1 PALVPAALA
10 VFDAALGSRPH
21 QLENKRPDVQVTS
34 ENILDIT
41 GLEPIVTEQGVR
53 MNIRVAV
60 GYMNEW
66 LGGNGHVALENQLE
80 DVSTAEICRSQIWQ
94 WIHHEVTLDN
104 GRQLT
109 PHLAERYLGEE
120 LAAMERRPDDHFD
133 EAVGTSAPRRWG
145 RPSPNSSPC
154 RPTPIT
160 WSTGCRRPT
169 PRCSSPERPCLSE
182 GGIAYSAIPPSACVR
197 TSAAQL
203 PSTVSACS
211 GGQGSP
217 SASAL

>member
-1 PALVPAALA
+1 RMREDKAREAWQGFDGTWVADPALVPAALA

-80 DVSTAEICRSQIWQ
+80 DVSPAEICRSQIWQ

-120 LAAMERRPDDHFD
+120 PAAMVRRTDDRFAEPVD
-133 EAVGTSAPRRWG
+133 IFRVSGLGETFGQSPTTPAYTVDLVDRVSKTDAVVFVAGARLSVRRG
-145 RPSPNSSPC
+145 YC
-154 RPTPIT
+154 
-160 WSTGCRRPT
+160 
-169 PRCSSPERPCLSE
+169 
-182 GGIAYSAIPPSACVR
+182 IPWNTAFGVCED
-197 TSAAQL
+197 
-203 PSTVSACS
+203 
-211 GGQGSP
+211 
-217 SASAL
+217 